1 MDDKILEKLIDIE
14 LKVNE
19 MERRQKK
26 MDIKLDRIEEKVDS
40 MYNSVNG
47 KIKWRDFGKQ
57 KGRNISSIV

>member
-40 MYNSVNG
+40 MYNRTDIIEKVD
-47 KIKWRDFGKQ
+47 KFIK
-57 KGRNISSIV
+57 SI

>member
-40 MYNSVNG
+40 MYNRTDIIE
-47 KIKWRDFGKQ
+47 KLDKFIK
-57 KGRNISSIV
+57 SI